1 MGFERIKH
9 RGDRFFLDGDYHGAE
24 REYQRARDALPALDP
39 RWPTLDALIK
49 ECAVRTGT
57 AVTAPAAESPLSWYA
72 ASAGDSGSHFV
83 PDMKELLELAIA
95 GKSPARASL
104 YRGLG
109 AEFEAGY
116 VALVQGEA
124 HRATELL
131 ELASRRVPAAFVI
144 HLELGRALSMTGNMS
159 GARVEL
165 EKAVVSSPD
174 DLEALGLL
182 AAVHIELHQYSDA
195 ERILAPW
202 VDREDT
208 GPEVS
213 FLFGRSL
220 AGQGKRQEALARFR
234 QAVERDPS
242 FPDAYFEAA
251 RLLRQETDGRGALQ
265 LLRQACSI
273 LPDEVQYNRELATL
287 VLERDLD
294 VATGLAA
301 CDRLMVTDEQNRW
314 QYLAWIAEL
323 YLRRG
328 WRREAIDPLR
338 KAIALVPREK
348 TRESLDLRNRLL
360 ELESGA
366 KTGTAT

>member
-1 MGFERIKH
+1 MGFERVKH

-39 RWPTLDALIK
+39 RGPTLDALIK
-49 ECAVRTGT
+49 ECAVRT
-57 AVTAPAAESPLSWYA
+57 AAESPLSWYA
-72 ASAGDSGSHFV
+72 ASAGDSESHFV

-95 GKSPARASL
+95 GKSAARASL

-124 HRATELL
+124 NRATELL

-208 GPEVS
+208 GPGVS
-213 FLFGRSL
+213 FLLGRSL
-220 AGQGKRQEALARFR
+220 PGQGKPQEALARFR
-234 QAVERDPS
+234 QAVERDPI
-242 FPDAYFEAA
+242 FPDAYFEA
-251 RLLRQETDGRGALQ
+251 ET
-265 LLRQACSI
+265 
-273 LPDEVQYNRELATL
+273 
-287 VLERDLD
+287 LE
-294 VATGLAA
+294 
-301 CDRLMVTDEQNRW
+301 
-314 QYLAWIAEL
+314 
-323 YLRRG
+323 
-328 WRREAIDPLR
+328 
-338 KAIALVPREK
+338 
-348 TRESLDLRNRLL
+348 
-360 ELESGA
+360 
-366 KTGTAT
+366 